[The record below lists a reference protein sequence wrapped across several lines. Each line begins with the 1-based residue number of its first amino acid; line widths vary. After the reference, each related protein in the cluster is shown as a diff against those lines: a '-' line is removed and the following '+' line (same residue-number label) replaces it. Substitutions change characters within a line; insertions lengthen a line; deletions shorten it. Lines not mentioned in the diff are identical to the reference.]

1 MKAKSLEVD
10 LVIWEMETKGRAFQ
24 KRWDTKSRGRWVSVS
39 RPEPAG
45 VDGSWMVAGAREAK
59 NFESSNRE
67 AESEG

>member
-39 RPEPAG
+39 RPE
-45 VDGSWMVAGAREAK
+45 SMVHGWWQERERLK
-59 NFESSNRE
+59 ISSPLTERPNQK
-67 AESEG
+67 ANGG